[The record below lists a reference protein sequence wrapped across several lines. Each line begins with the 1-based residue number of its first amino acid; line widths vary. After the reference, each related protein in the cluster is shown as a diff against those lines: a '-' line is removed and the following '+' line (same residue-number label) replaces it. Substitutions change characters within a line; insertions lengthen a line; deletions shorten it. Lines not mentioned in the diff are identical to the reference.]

1 MTDIGRAIAL
11 GSRRYGERAST
22 AYAGYIHRDPMALLR
37 LRPGRANPYP
47 IYGAANRDPDV
58 YDSPGMFD
66 INRVTTADHLAFSSG
81 IHYCIGQP
89 LARLE
94 ATTALRMLAER
105 MPGLSRAGT
114 VRRRN
119 TTTIRG
125 PARLPVSTGAR
136 RRTPTPAPRPVPV
149 AGGAARSLPES
160 GWPAG
165 RPPGRPGRSR

>member
-1 MTDIGRAIAL
+1 MI
-11 GSRRYGERAST
+11 
-22 AYAGYIHRDPMALLR
+22 
-37 LRPGRANPYP
+37 
-47 IYGAANRDPDV
+47 GAANRDPDI
-58 YDSPGMFD
+58 YDNPNTFD

-94 ATTALRMLAER
+94 ATIALRMLAER

-125 PARLPVSTGAR
+125 PARLPVSAGAPR
-136 RRTPTPAPRPVPV
+136 RSLPIPVPRPVPV
-149 AGGAARSLPES
+149 AGGAARALPES
-160 GWPAG
+160 GWRAG
-165 RPPGRPGRSR
+165 PPPGRQRRSR